1 MNQDDNHADRK
12 NKILEGS
19 GTLNPNSDKVIDKLF
34 QDKVFFDKND
44 ILQVKYEMLR
54 CVKEQGRS
62 VSKAVQDFGFSRRN
76 FYKIQSRFE
85 EAGFQGLISQKRGPK
100 TPHKLGDEVMEF
112 VIKAIEDDTT
122 LKAPALSQLVQQK
135 FQLKVH
141 PRTIE
146 KKLADIKKGQKK

>member
-1 MNQDDNHADRK
+1 
-12 NKILEGS
+12 
-19 GTLNPNSDKVIDKLF
+19 
-34 QDKVFFDKND
+34 
-44 ILQVKYEMLR
+44 
-54 CVKEQGRS
+54 
-62 VSKAVQDFGFSRRN
+62 
-76 FYKIQSRFE
+76 
-85 EAGFQGLISQKRGPK
+85 
-100 TPHKLGDEVMEF
+100 MEF